1 MLGATVVDGDT
12 PTRALSFQL
21 HQNYPNPFNP
31 TTTIAYSLTQSADV
45 ELKVYNLLGQ
55 EVAVLAE
62 GSQSAGLHQV
72 RWDASE
78 QASGIY
84 LYRLRAGDAVTT
96 KKMLLLK

>member
-1 MLGATVVDGDT
+1 
-12 PTRALSFQL
+12 
-21 HQNYPNPFNP
+21 
-31 TTTIAYSLTQSADV
+31 
-45 ELKVYNLLGQ
+45 
-55 EVAVLAE
+55 
-62 GSQSAGLHQV
+62 V